1 MSYDLVPFQLLTE
14 QFEKLPGVGHKSAQR
29 MAFAILSKPVEEVE
43 LFAKA
48 LTEAKAK
55 IRRCNTCCNLTEE
68 EICPICGDDKRDDQV
83 ICVVE
88 DPRDVLAFER
98 LGEFRG
104 RYHVLHGLLNPMEGI
119 LPDQL
124 TIRELMKRLTD
135 ERVQEVI
142 LATNPTVNG
151 EATVSYL
158 TRLIKPFGIKVTR
171 LAYGL
176 PVGGNLEFADEV
188 TLTRALDGRTEL

>member
-1 MSYDLVPFQLLTE
+1 MQYELVPFEILTE
-14 QFEKLPGVGHKSAQR
+14 QLEHLPGVGHKSAQR
-29 MAFAILSKPVEEVE
+29 MAFYLLSRSTEEVKA
-43 LFAKA
+43 FADA
-48 LTEAKAK
+48 VVDAKQK
-55 IRRCNTCCNLTEE
+55 IRRCEICCNLTEE
-68 EICPICGDDKRDDQV
+68 EVCPVCHDANRDESLL
-83 ICVVE
+83 CVVE

-98 LGEFRG
+98 LGDYHG

-124 TIRELMKRLTD
+124 TIKELMHRLTD
-135 ERVQEVI
+135 EKIKEVI

-151 EATVSYL
+151 EATVAYL
-158 TRLIKPFGIKVTR
+158 ARLIKPFGIKITR

-176 PVGGNLEFADEV
+176 PVGGNLEFADDV